1 MKETVR
7 RTANILAVLVVL
19 PLAGCATYRALP
31 LHPEVS
37 ARSLTERN
45 LHDPRLLRFLA
56 IEEHRAGS
64 PRWNLET
71 LTLVATYERPDMPIA
86 AARLAEAK
94 AGELTAAE
102 LPNPTLSFRPA
113 YNTTTTLPS
122 PWKVGPIVSF
132 LIRAFGVRPALIARA
147 RARAA
152 AEREAIAITAWQL
165 RGKVRA
171 ALVSL
176 WSAERADRLAVTA
189 LAIAR
194 RYRTVVRER
203 YKAGMVSAAGL
214 TTAILAEERAQF
226 AAVADHRRLRL
237 ARTRLA
243 TAVELPVAALDG
255 VRLDLRGISRPQ
267 PPGRLGPFIHA
278 ALIRRPDVLAA
289 LARYRAAQAT
299 LRLQIARQ
307 YPSVDIGPGYR
318 YDQGD
323 NKFML
328 AVSLPLPILNQN
340 QGPIARA
347 RAARQGAAAAFLAT
361 QARVLGEIERARTDW
376 QASNAELASARRVRA
391 SAADVLARRRT
402 EFHAGEIGRLRL
414 LGAERALVKAEQ
426 EALVA
431 SVHQRDALG
440 ELESAL
446 YHPFLIAAG
455 AH

>member
-1 MKETVR
+1 MKEIAR
-7 RTANILAVLVVL
+7 RTASVLAVLVVL
-19 PLAGCATYRALP
+19 PLVSCATYRARP
-31 LHPEVS
+31 LHPEAS

-64 PRWNLET
+64 PRWNLGT
-71 LTLVATYERPDMPIA
+71 LTLVATYERPDMPLV

-102 LPNPTLSFRPA
+102 LPNPVLSFRPS
-113 YNTTTTLPS
+113 YNTTTIAPS
-122 PWKVGPIVSF
+122 PWKVGPVVSF
-132 LIRAFGVRPALIARA
+132 LIRSFAVRPALIARA

-152 AEREAIAITAWQL
+152 AAREAIAVTAWRL

-176 WSAERADRLAVTA
+176 WSAERTERLSVTA

-194 RYRTVVRER
+194 RSRTVVSQRFN
-203 YKAGMVSAAGL
+203 AGMVSAADL
-214 TTAILAEERAQF
+214 TMATLAQERAQF
-226 AAVADHRRLRL
+226 AAAASHRRLRL

-243 TAVELPVAALDG
+243 TTIELPVSALDG

-267 PPGRLGPFIHA
+267 PPDRLGPLIHA

-289 LARYRAAQAT
+289 LARYRAAQAN
-299 LRLQIARQ
+299 LRLEIARQ
-307 YPSVDIGPGYR
+307 YPSVNIGPGYR

-347 RAARQGAAAAFLAT
+347 RAARRVAAEEFLST
-361 QARVLGEIERARTDW
+361 QARVLGQIERARTDW
-376 QASNAELASARRVRA
+376 KASNAELASARRVRA
-391 SAADVLARRRT
+391 SAADLLARRQA
-402 EFHAGEIGRLRL
+402 EFDAGEIGRLRL
-414 LGAERALVKAEQ
+414 LGAEDAFVNAEQ
-426 EALVA
+426 GALVA
-431 SVHQRDALG
+431 SVHQREALG

-455 AH
+455 AR

>member
-1 MKETVR
+1 MKETAR
-7 RTANILAVLVVL
+7 RTARVLAVLVVL
-19 PLAGCATYRALP
+19 PLASCATYRARP
-31 LHPEVS
+31 LHPEAS

-56 IEEHRAGS
+56 IEEHSAGS

-71 LTLVATYERPDMPIA
+71 LTLVATYERPDMPVA
-86 AARLAEAK
+86 TARLAEAK

-113 YNTTTTLPS
+113 YNTTTTVPS
-122 PWKVGPIVSF
+122 PWKVGPIISF
-132 LIRAFGVRPALIARA
+132 LIRSFGVRPALIARA

-152 AEREAIAITAWQL
+152 AAREAIAITAWQL

-176 WSAERADRLAVTA
+176 WSAERADRLSVTA

-194 RYRTVVRER
+194 RYRAAVRQR
-203 YKAGMVSAAGL
+203 FKAGMVSAADL
-214 TTAILAEERAQF
+214 TVAMLSQERAQL
-226 AAVADHRRLRL
+226 AAAASHRRLRL

-243 TAVELPVAALDG
+243 TTLELPVAALDD
-255 VRLDLRGISRPQ
+255 VRLDLRGIARPQ
-267 PPGRLGPFIHA
+267 PPGRLGPLIHA
-278 ALIRRPDVLAA
+278 ALIRRPEVLAA
-289 LARYRAAQAT
+289 LDRYRAAQAT

-307 YPSVDIGPGYR
+307 YPSVNIGPGYR

-347 RAARQGAAAAFLAT
+347 RAARRVAAAEFLAT
-361 QARVLGEIERARTDW
+361 QARVLGQIERARTDW
-376 QASNAELASARRVRA
+376 KASDAELASARRVRA
-391 SAADVLARRRT
+391 SAADVLARRRA
-402 EFHAGEIGRLRL
+402 EFRAGEIGRLRL
-414 LGAERALVKAEQ
+414 LGAENAFVKAEQ
-426 EALVA
+426 GALVA
-431 SVHQRDALG
+431 SVHQREALG

-446 YHPFLIAAG
+446 HHPFLIASG
-455 AH
+455 AR

>member
-1 MKETVR
+1 MKEIAR
-7 RTANILAVLVVL
+7 RTATVLAVLVVL
-19 PLAGCATYRALP
+19 PLASCATYRARP
-31 LHPEVS
+31 LHPKAS
-37 ARSLTERN
+37 ARLLTARN
-45 LHDPRLLRFLA
+45 LHDPRLLHFLA

-71 LTLVATYERPDMPIA
+71 LTLVATYERPDMSIA
-86 AARLAEAK
+86 AARLSEAR
-94 AGELTAAE
+94 ADELTAAA

-113 YNTTTTLPS
+113 YNTTTTIPS
-122 PWKVGPIVSF
+122 PWKVGPVVSF
-132 LIRAFGVRPALIARA
+132 LIRSFGVRPALIARA

-152 AEREAIAITAWQL
+152 AAREAIAATAWRL

-176 WSAERADRLAVTA
+176 WAAERADRLSVTA

-194 RYRTVVRER
+194 RSRTVMTQRF
-203 YKAGMVSAAGL
+203 KAGMVSAADL
-214 TTAILAEERAQF
+214 TMATLAEERAQF
-226 AAVADHRRLRL
+226 AAAASHRRLSL

-243 TAVELPVAALDG
+243 TTLEMPVAALDH

-267 PPGRLGPFIHA
+267 PAGRLGPLIHA
-278 ALIRRPDVLAA
+278 ALIRRPEVLAA

-347 RAARQGAAAAFLAT
+347 RAARRVAAAEFLAT
-361 QARVLGEIERARTDW
+361 QARVLGQIERARADW
-376 QASNAELASARRVRA
+376 KASNTELGSARRIRA

-402 EFHAGEIGRLRL
+402 ESRAGEIGRLRL
-414 LGAERALVKAEQ
+414 LGAENAFVKAEQ
-426 EALVA
+426 KTLVA
-431 SVHQRDALG
+431 SVHQREALG

-455 AH
+455 AR